1 MSSTQSAA
9 PDPDASLPAREDLHH
24 ALWLA
29 STDAYLVADLEGTIL
44 MANPAVLEVL
54 GYVPERLVGRHLSEI
69 RCALPGQSA
78 GAAPALDLAAAQ
90 PRLGLLQTDA
100 APAPAIATRAD
111 GVEIA
116 VDVAFSNVELPGTN
130 LRVARY
136 RDASA
141 RASSDRS
148 LVRENAFAHG
158 LLDRLADGLL
168 ATDRSGLVTYLNP
181 AGAALVGWCTGVA
194 DGLPWQEVLRLVGET
209 PGADPRDP
217 VAAVLANG
225 QPSVLGGMAM
235 LMRHSG
241 EVFPVEGA
249 ITPLE
254 ESGGGVRGALILF
267 RDVSFPRRLMVELR
281 HRAMH
286 DALTGLLNRDEF
298 ERRLRLALARIQH
311 APTPYRLLH
320 LDLCG
325 FRQVNQDCGHAAG
338 DALLRQVA
346 VALAAPLRKGDA
358 LARLGSDSF
367 ALLLHDGDAGAVDQ
381 VVELVRR
388 AAGDITFVCR
398 DQRLPIAITIGTVD
412 FDDASLGV
420 AELLG
425 AANQACHRVRESGAM
440 PGARLLQT

>member
-1 MSSTQSAA
+1 MASTQSAS
-9 PDPDASLPAREDLHH
+9 PDPDISTHVREDLHQ
-24 ALWLA
+24 ALWHA
-29 STDAYLVADLEGTIL
+29 STDAYVVADVHGTIL
-44 MANPAVLEVL
+44 MANPAVLDVL
-54 GYVPERLVGRHLSEI
+54 GYVPERLLGRHLSEI
-69 RCALPGQSA
+69 RCAMPGHHGGA
-78 GAAPALDLAAAQ
+78 GLDADDQ
-90 PRLGLLQTDA
+90 PGLGLLQLEA
-100 APAPAIATRAD
+100 APAPALATRAD

-148 LVRENAFAHG
+148 LARDNAFAHG
-158 LLDRLADGLL
+158 LLDSLADGLL
-168 ATDRSGLVTYLNP
+168 ATDRSGVVTYLNP

-194 DGLPWQEVLRLVGET
+194 AGLPWQEVLRLVGDT
-209 PGADPRDP
+209 PGADNRDP
-217 VAAVLANG
+217 VATVVATG
-225 QPSVLGGMAM
+225 QPSRLGGMAM

-254 ESGGGVRGALILF
+254 ESGGRVRGAVVVF

-298 ERRLRLALARIQH
+298 ERRLRLALVRIGH
-311 APTPYRLLH
+311 APTPHRLLH
-320 LDLCG
+320 LDLRE
-325 FRQVNQDCGHAAG
+325 FRKVNQDCGHAAG

-346 VALAAPLRKGDA
+346 VALAAPLRKDDA
-358 LARLGSDSF
+358 LARLGNDSF

-381 VVELVRR
+381 VIERVRH

-398 DQRLPIAITIGTVD
+398 DLRLPISISIGRVA

-425 AANQACHRVRESGAM
+425 AANQACHQARQGGATPVSGPA
-440 PGARLLQT
+440 PS